1 MAWRGKKPAK
11 TNGRPRAQSHKQ
23 SERTHHT
30 AFLLFFLNNRSY
42 PIRRID
48 CEEERKWLEE
58 SRRSKPRG
66 KTQKGIRNLRDL
78 SLKPELLLS
87 RLPAPSVRLSLLYSL
102 LFLFFRI
109 IRHFY
114 FFNLICFFLIVGMI
128 INREI
133 NSWKILGSFPLFLC
147 RLRLWVSFSI
157 WCVFR

>member
-1 MAWRGKKPAK
+1 VLCFKTKKKAQLSCPYIYTHGMARQKARKNQWPP
-11 TNGRPRAQSHKQ
+11 TRAESHKQ

-30 AFLLFFLNNRSY
+30 AFSLFFLNNRSNQT
-42 PIRRID
+42 RRID

-102 LFLFFRI
+102 LFFSFLSYYHTLLFFQSDLLFF
-109 IRHFY
+109 FY
-114 FFNLICFFLIVGMI
+114 CWNDYK
-128 INREI
+128 
-133 NSWKILGSFPLFLC
+133 SWN
-147 RLRLWVSFSI
+147 
-157 WCVFR
+157 